1 MTSAPATERPPRSA
15 DRSSRIPAP
24 ALVLAAIISV
34 QSGSAVARLLFDR
47 LPATTVVLLR
57 LLSAGVLL
65 AALTRPRFWTW
76 PRQTIRAAL
85 ALGVAMSVMNLAFYE
100 SLRTV
105 PLGVAVTVE
114 FCGPLLLALVQTR
127 RPVDFLWA
135 LAAAAGVALLGLG
148 GGVTAPLHGLA
159 LAFAAGLCWAAYI
172 VTSARVGA
180 ALPGSSGLAAS
191 LVVGTVLAAV
201 VTSVRAPASIGTA
214 VADPGLLGRGL
225 AVGLLS
231 SLVPYSMEM
240 AALRRLPT
248 RVFGVLMS
256 LEPLAATVAGLLI
269 LHQSLTSREAVAL
282 VLVSVASVGIT
293 LAARPVPPSPPLPEA
308 G

>member
-1 MTSAPATERPPRSA
+1 MSSAPPLTRRAPSTAPASGV
-15 DRSSRIPAP
+15 PAP

-47 LPATTVVLLR
+47 LPATAVVFLR
-57 LLSAGVLL
+57 LLSAAVLL
-65 AALTRPRFWTW
+65 AALTRPRVWTW
-76 PRQTIRAAL
+76 PASTIRAAL
-85 ALGVAMSVMNLAFYE
+85 ALGITMSVMNLAFYE

-127 RPVDFLWA
+127 RAVDLVWA
-135 LAAAAGVALLGLG
+135 LCAAAGVAMLGLG
-148 GGVTAPLHGLA
+148 GHLSAPLHGLL
-159 LAFAAGLCWAAYI
+159 LAFLAGVCWAGYI
-172 VTSARVGA
+172 LTSARVGA
-180 ALPGSSGLAAS
+180 ALPGSGGLAVS
-191 LVVGTVLAAV
+191 LVVGTALAAS
-201 VTSVRAPASIGTA
+201 VTAVRAPGSFGTA
-214 VADPGLLGRGL
+214 FGDPALLGRGL

-231 SLVPYSMEM
+231 SLVPYTLEM
-240 AALRRLPT
+240 SALRRLPT

-256 LEPLAATVAGLLI
+256 LEPLAATVAGLVI
-269 LHQSLTSREAVAL
+269 LGQRPEAREAVAL

-293 LAARPVPPSPPLPEA
+293 LAARSPAPSPPLPKA

>member
-1 MTSAPATERPPRSA
+1 MTSAPAAERATR
-15 DRSSRIPAP
+15 PAGRTARVPSP

-57 LLSAGVLL
+57 LLTAAVLL
-65 AALTRPRFWTW
+65 TALTRPRVWTW

-127 RPVDFLWA
+127 RPIDFLCA
-135 LAAAAGVALLGLG
+135 ACAAAGVAMLGLG
-148 GGVTAPLHGLA
+148 GHLTAPLHGLA
-159 LAFAAGLCWAAYI
+159 LAFAAGVCWAAYI

-180 ALPGSSGLAAS
+180 ALPGSTGLAAS

-214 VADPGLLGRGL
+214 FSEPSLLGRGL

-231 SLVPYSMEM
+231 SLVPYTMEM

-256 LEPLAATVAGLLI
+256 LEPLAATVAGLVI
-269 LHQSLTSREAVAL
+269 LHQPLTLREALAL
-282 VLVSVASVGIT
+282 ALVSVASSGIT
-293 LAARPVPPSPPLPEA
+293 LAARPDPPSPPLPEA